1 MYTHKT
7 HQISSRHANLESK
20 QSLCLKVGSFRETFC
35 NFKYHL
41 SYFLDLSGSK
51 GHQPI
56 LGLCF
61 SVNCFLMCQT
71 PASLSP
77 PTSGDNTLL
86 SSGSQSRR
94 SSSETRQINK
104 YFLNHCF
111 IKNNF
116 PPPDSQ
122 DLSLPFSVLLSI
134 FFGENFL
141 PKSIFGKVS
150 SYFFLFFL
158 PVAKYGTTQ
167 VNANLIIFK

>member
-35 NFKYHL
+35 NFNNHL

-51 GHQPI
+51 GPPANSRTLWIAFSCVRPPPPFPRQPQETTH
-56 LGLCF
+56 C
-61 SVNCFLMCQT
+61 
-71 PASLSP
+71 SLQ
-77 PTSGDNTLL
+77 
-86 SSGSQSRR
+86 GSQSRR

-116 PPPDSQ
+116 LPPDSQ
-122 DLSLPFSVLLSI
+122 DLSLLFSVLLSI

-158 PVAKYGTTQ
+158 PIAKYGTTQ